1 MNTTLLYS
9 VVRIAPSATITW
21 SETSSQA
28 NSGLSDNGDLRS
40 FCHDAPGRC
49 TQRVVPGLG
58 MVDDHGGGGLLGKK
72 LESFRQLHAKRFRG
86 KQLEHDRVI
95 VEIGTR
101 AISPRVPLTGGNS
114 QLALD
119 PPVCPFGDGF
129 GCFDGEAMRVERF

>member
-1 MNTTLLYS
+1 M
-9 VVRIAPSATITW
+9 VPIAPSATITW
-21 SETSSQA
+21 SGSSSLA
-28 NSGLSDNGDLRS
+28 ISGLSGNGGLRS
-40 FCHDAPGRC
+40 FWLGARIRSAH
-49 TQRVVPGLG
+49 RVVPGLG